1 MYGDHYGISDN
12 HNAAMSKVMGKEIN
26 SFENAQL
33 QRVPLIV
40 RVPGVKGGVQH
51 QYGGEIDVLPTL
63 YTYLEQI
70 QKIMFNLVQIYYHQ
84 IINKS
89 LRSVMVTT

>member
-33 QRVPLIV
+33 QRVPFIV
-40 RVPGVKGGVQH
+40 RVPGVKVAYNINMVVKLMFFQ
-51 QYGGEIDVLPTL
+51 LFTL
-63 YTYLEQI
+63 TRTDT
-70 QKIMFNLVQIYYHQ
+70 KIMFNLVQIYYHQ
-84 IINKS
+84 IINKL
-89 LRSVMVTT
+89 LRSVTATS

>member
-33 QRVPLIV
+33 QRVPFIV
-40 RVPGVKGGVQH
+40 RVPV
-51 QYGGEIDVLPTL
+51 
-63 YTYLEQI
+63 
-70 QKIMFNLVQIYYHQ
+70 
-84 IINKS
+84 
-89 LRSVMVTT
+89 